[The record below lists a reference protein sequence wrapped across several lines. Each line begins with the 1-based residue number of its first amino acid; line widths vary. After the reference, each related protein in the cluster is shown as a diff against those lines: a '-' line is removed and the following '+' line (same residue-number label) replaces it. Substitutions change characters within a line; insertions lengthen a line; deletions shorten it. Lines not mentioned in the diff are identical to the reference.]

1 MDGSLWQACLEATSA
16 AERSRRG
23 EETAVSVRQCAG
35 HLHSR
40 SNLAPARAAAQRD
53 RGRGNQRHPFQGV
66 LAAPLLRCFLASA
79 VLPAGRSIHLRWP
92 RGSRLSVLLLPPQ
105 TQTHLACPASIKIPL
120 VCPRFPFPDLTLL
133 GQPPASITQNDPN
146 Y

>member
-16 AERSRRG
+16 AEWSRRG

-79 VLPAGRSIHLRWP
+79 VLPVDPSICGGLAGRGFQCCCSLPRPSPIWPAQLR
-92 RGSRLSVLLLPPQ
+92 SRF
-105 TQTHLACPASIKIPL
+105 
-120 VCPRFPFPDLTLL
+120 R
-133 GQPPASITQNDPN
+133 
-146 Y
+146 